1 MTAQW
6 FYQKDNVKCYLA
18 DSHRPYHHKNV
29 IDDCQKIFVL
39 HDGCKSFEEC
49 PTKEDEA
56 IYYQLK
62 EDIGSDEESDEY
74 GSDFSDMSE
83 AKQELEEL
91 KQSEDGEKNPEKDD
105 DEDEEVDENGDRIE
119 NIEKVG
125 QKR

>member
-1 MTAQW
+1 
-6 FYQKDNVKCYLA
+6 
-18 DSHRPYHHKNV
+18 
-29 IDDCQKIFVL
+29 VL

-91 KQSEDGEKNPEKDD
+91 KQSQDDSGEKNPEKDG
-105 DEDEEVDENGDRIE
+105 DEEEELVDENGDP
-119 NIEKVG
+119 IEKLG
-125 QKR
+125 QKRQAKSAIIDNRKLKR